1 MSAVVD
7 PTAGESVSKPFSV
20 PVRPE
25 GPSFGRQVSALVRR
39 NLLHIRRQPENLA
52 DVTIQPV
59 MFVLLFAFV
68 FGGAIAVSSG
78 NYREWL
84 LPGIMAQT
92 MAFSSFVVASGLCN
106 DLNKGII
113 DRFRT
118 LPIQRASILI
128 ARSAS
133 SLIHSSIGVVVM
145 SLTGLLVGW
154 RIHSG
159 IIDALLGYLVLL
171 GFGFVMI
178 WIGIVVGSRL
188 KTIEAV
194 NGVMFT
200 TTFPITFLA
209 NTFAPPESMPAWLR
223 LFAEWNPLSSVVQAM
238 RQLWGN
244 APAVGPEAALPLQYP
259 LLSSLLWI
267 VGLTVVIAPIAIM
280 AFDARTRD

>member
-1 MSAVVD
+1 MSTAAPAGPSAGP
-7 PTAGESVSKPFSV
+7 PT
-20 PVRPE
+20 

-39 NLLHIRRQPENLA
+39 NLLHIRRQPENLT

-68 FGGAIAVSSG
+68 FGGAISVAG
-78 NYREWL
+78 GDYREWL

-145 SLTGLLVGW
+145 SLTGLVVGW
-154 RIHSG
+154 RIRTG
-159 IIDALLGYLVLL
+159 IGEALLGYLILV

-200 TTFPITFLA
+200 TIFPITFLA
-209 NTFAPPESMPAWLR
+209 NTFAPPESMPEWLR
-223 LFAEWNPLSSVVQAM
+223 VFAEWNPLSSVVQAM

-244 APAVGPEAALPLQYP
+244 APAVGADAALPLQHP
-259 LLSSLLWI
+259 VLASLLWI
-267 VGLTVVIAPIAIM
+267 VGLTLVIAPIAIK

>member
-1 MSAVVD
+1 MSTAAD
-7 PTAGESVSKPFSV
+7 PAPAATTSGHFTV
-20 PVRPE
+20 PVRPD
-25 GPSFGRQVSALVRR
+25 GPSLARQISALVRR

-68 FGGAIAVSSG
+68 FGGAIAVAGG

-118 LPIQRASILI
+118 LPIQRASILV

-145 SLTGLLVGW
+145 SLTGLMVGW
-154 RIHSG
+154 RIRSG
-159 IIDALLGYLVLL
+159 IVDALLGYLILL

-200 TTFPITFLA
+200 TTFPITFVA
-209 NTFAPPESMPAWLR
+209 NTFAPPESMPTWLR
-223 LFAEWNPLSSVVQAM
+223 TIAEWNPLSSVVQAM
-238 RQLWGN
+238 RQLWGT
-244 APAVGPEAALPLQYP
+244 APAVGPDAALPLQHP
-259 LLSSLLWI
+259 VAASLLWI
-267 VGLTVVIAPIAIM
+267 VGLTVIIAPIAVK